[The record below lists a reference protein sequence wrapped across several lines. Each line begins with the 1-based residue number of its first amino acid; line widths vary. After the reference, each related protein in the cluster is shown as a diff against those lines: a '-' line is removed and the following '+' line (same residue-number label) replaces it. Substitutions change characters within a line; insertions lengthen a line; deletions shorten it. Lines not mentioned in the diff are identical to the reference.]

1 MRKPD
6 GYDEC
11 DAIGGGFRDPQAGP
25 CILGIVNASIK
36 NNRNGEQVLTLF
48 LDIAEGE
55 FKNHYQRLTNRLNK
69 NLLLRYF
76 QNTEG
81 KGTPYFKGIISA
93 IEESNQ
99 GFQFDWNESELIH
112 KKLGGNLREEEYVR
126 TSDGTIGIALRVA
139 YLCSKRSILEGGH
152 KVLPAK
158 KLQQETQR
166 EPGVDDIPPDDF
178 NQDISYQYEEEPL
191 PF

>member
-6 GYDEC
+6 GYDQS
-11 DAIGGGFRDPQAGP
+11 DAIEGGYRGPQAGP
-25 CILGIVNASIK
+25 YILGIVNAFTQ
-36 NNRNGEQVLTLF
+36 NNRNSEQQLVLF

-55 FKNHYQRLTNRLNK
+55 FKNYFRRQTDRFNK
-69 NLLLRYF
+69 NRYLRFY

-81 KGTPYFKGIISA
+81 KGTPYFKGTINA
-93 IEESNQ
+93 IEESNP
-99 GFQFDWNESELIH
+99 GFQFDFNDSTLVH

-126 TSDGTIGIALRVA
+126 TSDGAIGTALRVA

-152 KVLPAK
+152 KVLPVK

-178 NQDISYQYEEEPL
+178 NQDSSYQYEEEPL